1 MEERLKKLGRFILTQ
16 LKKIALAIPVA
27 VLLVVLYVQCTK
39 IGSDLMLETSG
50 IKWYVSDDGATKDD
64 IQAISDIVNKT
75 LSDKGIDPSD
85 FDVNLILCNSTNEFL
100 WKALVWDANNQGIT
114 RHLFDNIVINK
125 SSIKENKMEGFENSS
140 LSDVVIHELCH
151 IYLSKRLSQ
160 WDAYFMESWK
170 NEGFCEYIAE
180 HSTIGVENGLSLF
193 LANDKS
199 EIEKTDHIKTLYFY
213 FTSRLK
219 TDYLLGHKR
228 VPFEEFVNTEYDEEA
243 LESEIRK
250 DLMNEEYEYMP

>member
-1 MEERLKKLGRFILTQ
+1 MKEKLKKLGRFILTQ

-27 VLLVVLYVQCTK
+27 VLMNALYVQCTK
-39 IGSDLMLETSG
+39 IGSELMLETSG
-50 IKWYVSDDGATKDD
+50 VKWYVSDAGATKDD

-75 LSDKGIDPSD
+75 LSEKGIDPSD

-100 WKALVWDANNQGIT
+100 WKALVWDANHQGVT
-114 RHLFDNIVINK
+114 RYLFDHIVINK
-125 SSIKENKMEGFENSS
+125 SLIKENRMDGFENSS

-151 IYLSKRLSQ
+151 IYLSKRLSK
-160 WDAYFMESWK
+160 WKVYFMESWK
-170 NEGFCEYIAE
+170 NEGFCEYIAD
-180 HSTIGVENGLSLF
+180 HSTIGVDNGLSLF

-219 TDYLLGHKR
+219 TDYLLGHKNIQ
-228 VPFEEFVNTEYDEEA
+228 FEEFVKTEYDEVA
-243 LESEIRK
+243 LEKEIRSAI
-250 DLMNEEYEYMP
+250 MNGEYEYMP